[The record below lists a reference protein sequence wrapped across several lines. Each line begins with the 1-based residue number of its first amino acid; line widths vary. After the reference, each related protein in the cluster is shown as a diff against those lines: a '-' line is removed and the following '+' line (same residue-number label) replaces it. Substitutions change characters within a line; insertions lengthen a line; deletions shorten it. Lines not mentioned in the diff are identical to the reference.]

1 MRLLLVDAGGT
12 KTKTAV
18 WEDGV
23 VGLQVVSSGVD
34 LGESLKQVAV
44 RFEAEDADTLA
55 LAVGGMVNSKDGTTQ
70 QMEKHVDVF
79 KHIDE
84 AGLPRPVVFVNDT
97 AACAAGETEGEEIA
111 LVQWSTGV
119 GVAIADEELVRADGA
134 DGYPLAL
141 GHLALAD
148 RKHLCY
154 CGGRGCVST
163 AAAWTTLRETV
174 RAVGRPADEPIDVL
188 AALDD
193 TTVRAALKDAVHAIA
208 RLSAF
213 IAATTQRQLRLGG
226 GLALCYRDQLD
237 HALEEEWLKLLS
249 PTLHR
254 HLDWSFSTRTDS
266 AGLWGLARFV
276 NELEPNSR

>member
-1 MRLLLVDAGGT
+1 MPLLLVDAGGT

-18 WEDGV
+18 WDDGV
-23 VGLQVVSSGVD
+23 RDLQVVASGAD
-34 LGESLKQVAV
+34 LGETLEQVAV
-44 RFEAEDADTLA
+44 RFAAEKADTLA
-55 LAVGGMVNSKDGTTQ
+55 LAVGGIVDSEAGTTQ
-70 QMEKHVDVF
+70 QMDRHVDVYSL
-79 KHIDE
+79 IDQV
-84 AGLPRPVVFVNDT
+84 GLPRPVVFVNDT
-97 AACAAGETEGEEIA
+97 AACAAGETDGEEIA

-119 GVAIADEELVRADGA
+119 GVAVADKERVRADGA

-174 RAVGRPADEPIDVL
+174 RAIGRPADEPVDVL

-226 GLALCYRDQLD
+226 GLALCYRDQLEQ
-237 HALEEEWLKLLS
+237 ALAEEWLKLHS

-254 HLDWSFSTRTDS
+254 QLHWSFSTRTDS

-276 NELEPNSR
+276 SELD